1 MVCDKVID
9 DQQEMPTYHPHAKL
23 KKAPNDFNDFNNLL
37 FIAKDECYG
46 TFKFCEEL
54 VLTDPAIPYAK
65 TMWKID
71 ALPWFEYLK
80 DKSVKM
86 TYHPNTEK
94 CFPAGK
100 NYFQACQ
107 GYGQEF
113 VVSPGVADNPELNW
127 KNCSF
132 SQILSNLKEMYPE
145 K

>member
-1 MVCDKVID
+1 MR
-9 DQQEMPTYHPHAKL
+9 QS
-23 KKAPNDFNDFNNLL
+23 
-37 FIAKDECYG
+37 
-46 TFKFCEEL
+46 
-54 VLTDPAIPYAK
+54 AK
-65 TMWKID
+65 TKWKIA

-86 TYHPNTEK
+86 TCHPNTEK

-127 KNCSF
+127 ENCSF
-132 SQILSNLKEMYPE
+132 CEILKNLEKIYPKKENNQ
-145 K
+145 

>member
-23 KKAPNDFNDFNNLL
+23 KKASNDSNDFNNLL

-46 TFKFCEEL
+46 TFKYCDRL
-54 VLTDPAIPYAK
+54 VLTDLRQSAK

-86 TYHPNTEK
+86 
-94 CFPAGK
+94 
-100 NYFQACQ
+100 
-107 GYGQEF
+107 
-113 VVSPGVADNPELNW
+113 
-127 KNCSF
+127 
-132 SQILSNLKEMYPE
+132 ILK